1 MKLKAVC
8 RKQHENLEV
17 AFAKACD
24 YGLLD
29 HYVPHRS
36 YDYSKYY
43 PELKRQDENEKPSV
57 LLGKACMKKNFKTK
71 KIILIFHFKR
81 NRSRSKASQHKHYTK
96 ANELV

>member
-1 MKLKAVC
+1 LRFDFLKFKAVC

-29 HYVPHRS
+29 HHVPHRS

-43 PELKRQDENEKPSV
+43 PELKRQEENEKPSV
-57 LLGKACMKKNFKTK
+57 LLGKKLVFKKNTK
-71 KIILIFHFKR
+71 KIIFNHNSSF
-81 NRSRSKASQHKHYTK
+81 
-96 ANELV
+96 